1 MDVITA
7 EPGEVDEGRLLL
19 ELTRD
24 VTSSLDLQEV
34 LDKSLAALRRLI
46 DFDGGSIQLIFD
58 DHLRMVAGDP
68 PPPPEA
74 MAFRL
79 PLGAGFGGRVA
90 TTGEPVYSADATT
103 DPRAHPEG
111 RAKASLAGT
120 HSWFGA
126 PLIVHGQTIGIVQLD
141 DADVDHFP
149 PPVQARILSFLPI
162 VSAAVQ
168 NAQLFGR
175 EREAVN
181 KLTEAERLKQDLV
194 ATVSHELR
202 TPLTIVQGFA
212 TMLADGSITS
222 EHAELTDVGRG
233 IRDAARRLQVMI
245 TDLLHISG
253 IETGTLVTELDDT
266 DVADVVRNAVS
277 ASDQGTH
284 VIEVAAH
291 ADVPLVRTDRIRL
304 VELLAKVLEN
314 AQKFSGAGSTITVG
328 LDVDGPDVAITVAD
342 TGIGIPA
349 AMLDRVFEPFVQVD
363 SSRTRSV
370 GGMGTGLFLVR
381 RIGAAIG
388 VTVSV
393 ESEEGVGSTFTL
405 RVPTVGVPPAAA
417 APTPD

>member
-1 MDVITA
+1 MDLITT

-24 VTSSLDLQEV
+24 VTSSLDLQDV

-68 PPPPEA
+68 QPPPEA

-90 TTGEPVYSADATT
+90 TTGEPIYSADATT

-111 RAKASLAGT
+111 RRKASLAGT

-126 PLIVHGQTIGIVQLD
+126 PLIVHGETIGIVQLD
-141 DADVDHFP
+141 DAQVDHFP
-149 PPVQARILSFLPI
+149 PRVQARILSFLPI

-222 EHAELTDVGRG
+222 EHAELTAVGRG

-253 IETGTLVTELDDT
+253 IETGTLVTEVDDT
-266 DVADVVRNAVS
+266 DVVVVVRNAVS
-277 ASDQGTH
+277 SSDRGTH
-284 VIEVAAH
+284 VVEVVVGP
-291 ADVPLVRTDRIRL
+291 DVPMVRTDRSRL
-304 VELLAKVLEN
+304 VELLAKLVDN
-314 AQKFSGAGSTITVG
+314 AQKFSEAGSTITVG
-328 LDVDGPDVAITVAD
+328 LGVDGPDVAVSVAD
-342 TGIGIPA
+342 NGIGIPA

-381 RIGAAIG
+381 RIGSAIG

-405 RVPTVGVPPAAA
+405 RVPAVDGPPLAAGS
-417 APTPD
+417 TPG

>member
-1 MDVITA
+1 M
-7 EPGEVDEGRLLL
+7 
-19 ELTRD
+19 
-24 VTSSLDLQEV
+24 
-34 LDKSLAALRRLI
+34 
-46 DFDGGSIQLIFD
+46 
-58 DHLRMVAGDP
+58 
-68 PPPPEA
+68 
-74 MAFRL
+74 
-79 PLGAGFGGRVA
+79 
-90 TTGEPVYSADATT
+90 
-103 DPRAHPEG
+103 
-111 RAKASLAGT
+111 
-120 HSWFGA
+120 
-126 PLIVHGQTIGIVQLD
+126 
-141 DADVDHFP
+141 DHFP
-149 PPVQARILSFLPI
+149 PRVQARILSFLPI

-202 TPLTIVQGFA
+202 TPLTIVHGFA

-222 EHAELTDVGRG
+222 EHAELTAVGRG

-253 IETGTLVTELDDT
+253 IETGTLVTEVDDT
-266 DVADVVRNAVS
+266 DLVEVVRDAVS
-277 ASDQGTH
+277 SSDRGTH
-284 VIEVAAH
+284 VVEVVVEP
-291 ADVPLVRTDRIRL
+291 DVPVVRTDRSRL

-314 AQKFSGAGSTITVG
+314 AQKFSEAGSTITVRLG
-328 LDVDGPDVAITVAD
+328 VDGADVAIAVVDA
-342 TGIGIPA
+342 GIGIPA

-393 ESEEGVGSTFTL
+393 ASEEGVGSTFTI
-405 RVPTVGVPPAAA
+405 RVPAVDEPHLAAGS
-417 APTPD
+417 TPD